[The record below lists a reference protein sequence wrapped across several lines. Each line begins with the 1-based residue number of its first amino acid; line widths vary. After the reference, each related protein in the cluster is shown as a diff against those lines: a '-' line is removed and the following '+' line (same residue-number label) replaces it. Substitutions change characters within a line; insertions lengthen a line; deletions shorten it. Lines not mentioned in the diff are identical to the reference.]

1 MTIDRDALSF
11 WVDCY
16 KAGVRITMTDG
27 RLYFW
32 RSPIVPVCRIE
43 AMQAFGVFP
52 DDEPVAPQPWMVD
65 GVREFNG
72 RLTALLSQNPPK
84 QFARFFYHLL
94 VLEHEA
100 QHIERAAMAG
110 GHDVRAIAVNG
121 GQFLVYGGKREPV
134 QPKDSA
140 SVLPAILS
148 NYRGIAI

>member
-1 MTIDRDALSF
+1 MTIDREVLSF
-11 WVDCY
+11 WTNCY
-16 KAGVRITMTDG
+16 KAGVRIVMTDG
-27 RLYFW
+27 RLFFW
-32 RSPIVPVCRIE
+32 RSPIAPVMRIE
-43 AMQAFGVFP
+43 ATQAFGVFP
-52 DDEPVAPQPWMVD
+52 DDTPAEPEPWMVD

-100 QHIERAAMAG
+100 QHIEHAAMAG

-140 SVLPAILS
+140 SVLPAVLS
-148 NYRGIAI
+148 SYRGIIV